1 MKVNFLNVKSF
12 VLKHKISKIFNY
24 ALKECKIDGKNLF
37 VNVGFVSEIAI
48 QKLNKEYRN
57 VDKITDVLSFP
68 FFNLIPGQEPDYEMF
83 EREKEPNTKLV
94 ELGDIAICENVAL
107 RQAKQFG
114 HSFKR
119 EVCYLATHGLLHILG
134 FDHMTEEEEKNMSA
148 LCEKFVSK
156 FGVKR

>member
-1 MKVNFLNVKSF
+1 MKVNFLNLKSF
-12 VLKHKISKIFNY
+12 ILKHKICKIFNY
-24 ALKECKIDGKNLF
+24 ALKECKIDGKDLC
-37 VNVGFVSEIAI
+37 VNVGFVSENAI
-48 QKLNKEYRN
+48 LKLNKENRG

-68 FFNLIPGQEPDYEMF
+68 FFNLTPGQEPDYDLF
-83 EREKEPNTKLV
+83 EKEREPNTKLV
-94 ELGDIAICENVAL
+94 ELGDIVICENVAF

-119 EVCYLATHGLLHILG
+119 EVCYLATHGFLHILG
-134 FDHMTEEEEKNMSA
+134 FDHMTEEDEKNMSA